1 MTPSSTPSSGCP
13 FSAGQPAKPVSV
25 SEFLAQ
31 FPRVD
36 SYAEIDEVLRSPD
49 FIQGSHFESKP
60 VFGGSLVVT
69 DGPEHRQRRKT
80 LMAMFS
86 HQALQRNERELLAPA
101 ITHAFEA
108 LKNSRG
114 ADGLVRLDLVGLL
127 RGLTIQIS
135 ASVTGVDGVDGVDGV
150 GGVQDPERRA
160 RLQALVARLEAA
172 SGVEWSTRNKEEV
185 MQEGITARRELIRDF
200 LQPALDRR
208 ITLVRSHKAGVLQ
221 KADLPADLL
230 AVLAEQGEDGKGGE
244 DDPIWRECALFLVAG
259 TQTTSHAIPHVLW
272 HLDQWWAQ
280 HPEQRERA
288 TDTEFLRAAA
298 NESLRL
304 HQPVPALLRMAVKDV
319 ALKSSGRY
327 FKTGERIALHFSS
340 ANREAQSFG
349 DNVEA
354 FDPLRPF
361 SRKPPPWGLTFGSGA
376 HTCIGRALVTG
387 LSRRYDDADPTYGTI
402 VGVLRALYQ
411 AGATLDPA
419 NPPRRN
425 TDSFHDA
432 FARMPIVLRNL

>member
-1 MTPSSTPSSGCP
+1 MTPSTIAPSSGNT
-13 FSAGQPAKPVSV
+13 AKPVSV

-80 LMAMFS
+80 LMVMFS

-101 ITHAFEA
+101 ITQAFEA

-114 ADGLVRLDLVGLL
+114 ADGLARLDLVGLL

-135 ASVTGVDGVDGVDGV
+135 ASVTGVDGAE
-150 GGVQDPERRA
+150 DPERRA

-185 MQEGITARRELIRDF
+185 MQEGISARRELIRDF

-208 ITLVRSHKAGVLQ
+208 ITLVRRHKAGGLQ

-244 DDPIWRECALFLVAG
+244 EDPIWRECALFLVAG
-259 TQTTSHAIPHVLW
+259 TQTTSHAIPHVVW
-272 HLDQWWAQ
+272 HLDQWWTQ

-319 ALKSSGRY
+319 ALKCSGRS
-327 FKTGERIALHFSS
+327 FKMGDRIALHFSS

-349 DNVEA
+349 DNVEV

-387 LSRRYDDADPTYGTI
+387 LSRHYDDADPTYGTI

-419 NPPRRN
+419 DPPRRN

>member
-1 MTPSSTPSSGCP
+1 MTSAQIAQCP
-13 FSAGQPAKPVSV
+13 VARSPVSV
-25 SEFLAQ
+25 AEFLAQ

-69 DGPEHRQRRKT
+69 DGPDHRQRRKT

-86 HQALQRNERELLAPA
+86 HEALQRNERELLAPA
-101 ITHAFEA
+101 ITQAFEA
-108 LKNSRG
+108 LKQSRG
-114 ADGLVRLDLVGLL
+114 ADGLVRLDLVALL

-135 ASVTGVDGVDGVDGV
+135 ASVTGVDGA
-150 GGVQDPERRA
+150 QDPERRA

-185 MQEGITARRELIRDF
+185 MREGITARLELIRDF

-208 ITLVRSHKAGVLQ
+208 IALVRRHKAGELP
-221 KADLPADLL
+221 KSELPADLL
-230 AVLAEQGEDGKGGE
+230 AVLAEQGEDGSGGE

-259 TQTTSHAIPHVLW
+259 TQTTSHAIPHVVW

-280 HPEQRERA
+280 HPDQRERA
-288 TDTEFLRAAA
+288 TDTEFIRAAA

-304 HQPVPALLRMAVKDV
+304 HQPVPALLRMAVNDV
-319 ALKSSGRY
+319 ALKCSGRA
-327 FKTGERIALHFSS
+327 FSKGDRIALHFSS
-340 ANREAQSFG
+340 ANREAESFG
-349 DNVEA
+349 GNVET

-387 LSRRYDDADPTYGTI
+387 LSRRYDDADPTHGTI

-419 NPPRRN
+419 DPPRRN

-432 FARMPIVLRNL
+432 FASMPIVLRKL